1 MANIFKK
8 AIENFAPY
16 KDMLDSLERGQ
27 TPVSVSGVSAVH
39 KAHFALGL
47 RKKSPVL
54 MICDS
59 EASASKLAEDI
70 NALSGDL
77 RLSVSRK
84 GLLLYARRDRFP

>member
-8 AIENFAPY
+8 AIENFTPY
-16 KDMLDSLERGQ
+16 NDMLDALKKGQ

-47 RKKSPVL
+47 RKNSPVL

-59 EASASKLAEDI
+59 EASATKLAEDI
-70 NALSGDL
+70 
-77 RLSVSRK
+77 
-84 GLLLYARRDRFP
+84 

>member
-27 TPVSVSGVSAVH
+27 TPVSVSGVSAVQ

-54 MICDS
+54 MI
-59 EASASKLAEDI
+59 
-70 NALSGDL
+70 
-77 RLSVSRK
+77 
-84 GLLLYARRDRFP
+84 